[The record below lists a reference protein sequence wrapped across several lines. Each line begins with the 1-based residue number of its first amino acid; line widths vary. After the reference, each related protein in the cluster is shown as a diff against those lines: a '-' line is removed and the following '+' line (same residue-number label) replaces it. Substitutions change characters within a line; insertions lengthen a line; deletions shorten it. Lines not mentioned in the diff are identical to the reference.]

1 MTPAALG
8 ALVLLNLV
16 GAASPGPDVIL
27 ITRQATRSRSH
38 ALATVLGIHVGVL
51 MWVSIT
57 VLGATALLTAF
68 PQLVDVVQVVG
79 GIWLVWMGQAM
90 VRGGLRDRSNP
101 PVDMADSVARLG
113 TLGQSFRKGLA
124 TNLANPK
131 IVLFLAA
138 LIAPAL
144 PADPSPLTAVTVIL
158 TLSAS
163 SLVLFSVMATL
174 VSTNAVRTRLL
185 RAGWLIDVL
194 AGAFFILAGCVL
206 VGRGVLGL
214 VG

>member
-8 ALVLLNLV
+8 SLVLLNLV

-27 ITRQATRSRSH
+27 ITRQATRSRRH
-38 ALATVLGIHVGVL
+38 ALATILGIHIGVL

-57 VLGATALLTAF
+57 VLGAAALLTAF
-68 PQLVDVVQVVG
+68 PQAVDLVQIIG
-79 GIWLVWMGQAM
+79 GAWLVWMGQNLL
-90 VRGGLRDRSNP
+90 RGGLRDRNNP
-101 PVDMADSVARLG
+101 PADIAESVARLG

-138 LIAPAL
+138 LVAPAL
-144 PADPSPLTAVTVIL
+144 PPNPSPLTAVTVIL

-163 SLVLFSVMATL
+163 SFVLFSVMATL

-185 RAGWLIDVL
+185 RLGWLIDAL
-194 AGAFFILAGCVL
+194 AGAFFIIAGCVL
-206 VGRGVLGL
+206 VVRGILGL